1 MNRSDN
7 NGSPLRS
14 EKGSETRLHARPVSR
29 GLAVGRVVTIHGENK
44 QFYRTPITPDKI
56 EKEIARYRT
65 AHRTAE
71 RQLRRV
77 GGTLEH
83 SANSAAIFDMHRAIL
98 EDSTL
103 SERIETAIAEQ
114 CINAEW
120 AVKLVTD
127 EYIAKY
133 RAIPDEH
140 FRDRYIDVEDI
151 ADQLQTALGGK
162 RHPIRIPRGS
172 IIAAKELR
180 PSTIAE
186 LGPNYLGGIIS
197 ESGGWTSHSFIL
209 ARELDIPAVTGVRK
223 LLRRVKTGDRVLI
236 DGFDGT
242 VFLNP
247 EESTVRAVTAAH
259 ESDRRPRAKETI
271 QPSGPIRT
279 LDGREIFI
287 RANFD
292 IPASF
297 QRARELGA
305 RGIGLFRSEYLFNR
319 FKGFPGEA
327 EQVKVY
333 KEIADYAGD
342 DRARIRTFD
351 LSVNQ
356 IIESPVRRDK
366 NPALGLRGV
375 RLSLTQQKHFRT
387 QLRALLQASVGR
399 NIDIII
405 PMISGLDEV
414 RAVRTMIREEAS
426 SLEKRGVEYLIP
438 PIGAMIELPSAVFSI
453 EPLLEEL
460 DCICIGTNDLVQYTL
475 GVDRDNET
483 VANWFRSLHPAI
495 VSALRR
501 ILDAAATADK
511 PAVVC
516 GEMAGSP
523 FYVPILIG
531 LGATELSMNVN
542 SVARVRRVITGI
554 AFEETRKLVERVL
567 ECKTVEEVEK
577 TSRDFVKEYWN
588 HLFEAE
594 QLVGYKSSVI
604 AS

>member
-1 MNRSDN
+1 MANHG
-7 NGSPLRS
+7 NGSQSRS

-29 GLAVGRVVTIHGENK
+29 GVAVGQVVTIHGDNK
-44 QFYRTPITPDKI
+44 QFYRTPIPREQVD
-56 EKEIARYRT
+56 KEIARYRT
-65 AHRTAE
+65 AHRAAS
-71 RQLRRV
+71 RQLAQV
-77 GGTLEH
+77 GTSLE
-83 SANSAAIFDMHRAIL
+83 SSSNSAAIFDVHRAIL
-98 EDSTL
+98 EDSSL
-103 SERIETAIAEQ
+103 SEKIESVITGDR
-114 CINAEW
+114 INAEW

-162 RHPIRIPRGS
+162 RHAIRIPRGS
-172 IIAAKELR
+172 IIAAKEIR

-186 LGPNYLGGIIS
+186 LGSQHLGGIIT

-209 ARELDIPAVTGVRK
+209 ARELEIPAVTGVRK
-223 LLRRVKTGDRVLI
+223 LLRRVKTGDTVLL

-247 EESTVRAVTAAH
+247 EDGTVDSVRH
-259 ESDRRPRAKETI
+259 SRNFRRTVASPPALPIGETTK
-271 QPSGPIRT
+271 T
-279 LDGREIFI
+279 LDGREIKI

-292 IPASF
+292 IAASF
-297 QRARELGA
+297 RRAKDLGA

-327 EQVKVY
+327 EQIKIY
-333 KEIADYAGD
+333 REIGDFAGS

-351 LSVNQ
+351 LSLSQ
-356 IIESPVRRDK
+356 IVERSDRRDK

-375 RLSLTQQKHFRT
+375 RLSLTHQKHFRT
-387 QLRALLQASVGR
+387 QLRALLQASVER
-399 NIDIII
+399 DIDVII
-405 PMISGLDEV
+405 PMVSGVDE
-414 RAVRTMIREEAS
+414 IRVVKELLTEEAEA
-426 SLEKRGVEYLIP
+426 LTKRGV
-438 PIGAMIELPSAVFSI
+438 PIGQPRLGAMIELPAAVFSI
-453 EPLLEEL
+453 DQLLEEL

-483 VANWFRSLHPAI
+483 VANWFRSLHPSVVA
-495 VSALRR
+495 ALKTV
-501 ILDAAATADK
+501 IEAATAK
-511 PAVVC
+511 NMPAVVC

-523 FYVPILIG
+523 FYIPILLG

-542 SVARVRRVITGI
+542 SITRIRRVITGI
-554 AFEETRKLVERVL
+554 AYEETRELRDRVL
-567 ECKTVEEVEK
+567 TCSTIEEVES
-577 TSRDFVKEYWN
+577 TARAFVLERWS
-588 HLFEAE
+588 HLFEGE
-594 QLVGYKSSVI
+594 PLVGFKSPVI

>member
-1 MNRSDN
+1 MTKGG
-7 NGSPLRS
+7 NGLEVRA
-14 EKGSETRLHARPVSR
+14 EKASETRLYARPVSR
-29 GLAVGRVVTIHGENK
+29 GVAIGKVVTIHGDNK
-44 QFYRTPITPDKI
+44 QFYRTSIQPEQIDR
-56 EKEIARYRT
+56 EIARFQT
-65 AHRTAE
+65 AHKAAA
-71 RQLRRV
+71 RQLAKV
-77 GGTLEH
+77 GSSLEG
-83 SANSAAIFDMHRAIL
+83 STNSAAIFDMHRAIL

-103 SERIETAIAEQ
+103 SDKIEVSIAEDR
-114 CINAEW
+114 INAEW

-186 LGPNYLGGIIS
+186 LGSQHLGGIIT

-223 LLRRVKTGDRVLI
+223 LLRRVKTGDTVLL

-247 EESTVRAVTAAH
+247 EELTVAAVKATRRLTRRAATEAAALGEST
-259 ESDRRPRAKETI
+259 K
-271 QPSGPIRT
+271 T
-279 LDGREIFI
+279 LDGREVSI

-292 IPASF
+292 IAASF
-297 QRARELGA
+297 KHAKELGA

-327 EQVKVY
+327 EQIKAY
-333 KEIADYAGD
+333 REIGEYAGS

-351 LSVNQ
+351 LSLSQ
-356 IIESPVRRDK
+356 IVERSARRDK
-366 NPALGLRGV
+366 NPALGLRGI
-375 RLSLTQQKHFRT
+375 RLSLAHQKQFRV
-387 QLRALLQASVGR
+387 QIRALLQASVGQE
-399 NIDIII
+399 IDIIL
-405 PMISGLDEV
+405 PMVSGVDEV
-414 RAVRTMIREEAS
+414 RSVRSIIAEEKHA
-426 SLEKRGVEYLIP
+426 LEKRGIECGVPNL
-438 PIGAMIELPSAVFSI
+438 GAMIELPAAVFSI
-453 EPLLEEL
+453 DQILEEL

-483 VANWFRSLHPAI
+483 VANWFRSLHPS
-495 VSALRR
+495 VLSALKLV
-501 ILDAAATADK
+501 IEAAIRK
-511 PAVVC
+511 NLPAVVC

-523 FYVPILIG
+523 FYVPILLG

-542 SVARVRRVITGI
+542 SITRVRRVITGV
-554 AFEETRKLVERVL
+554 AFEETRELRDRVF
-567 ECKTVEEVEK
+567 ECTTVESSES
-577 TSRDFVKEYWN
+577 TARAFVIERWS
-588 HLFEAE
+588 HLFDAE
-594 QLVGYKSSVI
+594 QLAGFKSTVI

>member
-1 MNRSDN
+1 MTRSDN
-7 NGSPLRS
+7 NGSGLRS
-14 EKGSETRLHARPVSR
+14 EKSSEIRLHARPVSR
-29 GLAVGRVVTIHGENK
+29 GLAVGRIVTIHGENK

-56 EKEIARYRT
+56 DREIARYRT
-65 AHRTAE
+65 AHKTAE
-71 RQLRRV
+71 RQLRKV
-77 GGTLEH
+77 GTALEH
-83 SANSAAIFDMHRAIL
+83 SSNSAAIFDMHRAIL

-103 SERIETAIAEQ
+103 SEKIEAAIAEQ
-114 CINAEW
+114 RINAEW

-223 LLRRVKTGDRVLI
+223 LLRRVKTGDLVLL

-242 VFLNP
+242 VLLNP
-247 EESTVRAVTAAH
+247 EDDTVRSVTAAH
-259 ESDRRPRAKETI
+259 ESERHPRTQDVV
-271 QPSGPIRT
+271 QPSGPIKT
-279 LDGREIFI
+279 LDGRRIEI

-297 QRARELGA
+297 HRAKDLGA
-305 RGIGLFRSEYLFNR
+305 RGIGLYRSEYLFNR

-327 EQVKVY
+327 EQIKAY
-333 KEIADYAGD
+333 REIADYAGS

-356 IIESPVRRDK
+356 IIESPARRDK
-366 NPALGLRGV
+366 NPALGLRGI
-375 RLSLTQQKHFRT
+375 RLSLTHQKHFRT
-387 QLRALLQASVGR
+387 QLRALLQATHGR

-405 PMISGLDEV
+405 PMVSGVDEI
-414 RAVRTMIREEAS
+414 RAVRGLLNEEAEE
-426 SLEKRGVEYLIP
+426 LKKRGINFNIP
-438 PIGAMIELPSAVFSI
+438 RMGAMIELPSAVFTI

-475 GVDRDNET
+475 GVDRDNES
-483 VANWFRSLHPAI
+483 VAVWFKSLHPSIIAALKRVLEAANA
-495 VSALRR
+495 VS
-501 ILDAAATADK
+501 K
-511 PAVVC
+511 PAVIC

-542 SVARVRRVITGI
+542 SITRVRRVVTGI
-554 AFEETRKLVERVL
+554 AFDETRELVGRIL
-567 ECKTVEEVEK
+567 RCGTVEDVEG
-577 TSRDFVKEYWN
+577 TARAFVEEHWS
-588 HLFEAE
+588 HLFDRESTAGFKPS
-594 QLVGYKSSVI
+594 LI
-604 AS
+604 A

>member
-1 MNRSDN
+1 MTKNG
-7 NGSPLRS
+7 NGSEFRS

-29 GLAVGRVVTIHGENK
+29 GVAVGQVVTIHGDNK
-44 QFYRTPITPDKI
+44 QFYRTPIRPEQVDR
-56 EKEIARYRT
+56 EITRYRT
-65 AHRTAE
+65 AHKAAA
-71 RQLRRV
+71 RQLTQV
-77 GGTLEH
+77 GNSLE
-83 SANSAAIFDMHRAIL
+83 SSSNSAAIFDMHRAIL

-103 SERIETAIAEQ
+103 SEKIESVIAGDR
-114 CINAEW
+114 INAEW

-186 LGPNYLGGIIS
+186 LGSQHLGGIIT

-223 LLRRVKTGDRVLI
+223 LLRRVKTGDTVLLN
-236 DGFDGT
+236 GFDGT

-247 EESTVRAVTAAH
+247 EEATVDAVKAT
-259 ESDRRPRAKETI
+259 RRPARRISKA
-271 QPSGPIRT
+271 SPIGESTKT
-279 LDGREIFI
+279 LDGREIKI

-292 IPASF
+292 IAASF
-297 QRARELGA
+297 HQAKDLGA

-327 EQVKVY
+327 EQIKAY
-333 KEIADYAGD
+333 REIGDYAGA

-351 LSVNQ
+351 LSLSQ
-356 IIESPVRRDK
+356 IVERSERRDK
-366 NPALGLRGV
+366 NPALGLRGI
-375 RLSLTQQKHFRT
+375 RLSLTHQKHFRT
-387 QLRALLQASVGR
+387 QIRALLQASVER
-399 NIDIII
+399 EVDVII
-405 PMISGLDEV
+405 PMVSGVDEI
-414 RAVRTMIREEAS
+414 RAVRVIIAEESEALGQRG
-426 SLEKRGVEYLIP
+426 LEIGKPRL
-438 PIGAMIELPSAVFSI
+438 GAMIELPAAVFAI
-453 EPLLEEL
+453 DQLLEEL

-475 GVDRDNET
+475 GVDRDNES
-483 VANWFRSLHPAI
+483 VANWFRSLHPSVIA
-495 VSALRR
+495 ALKRV
-501 ILDAAATADK
+501 IEAATKKDI

-523 FYVPILIG
+523 FYVPILLG

-542 SVARVRRVITGI
+542 SITRVRQVITGV
-554 AFEETRKLVERVL
+554 AYEETRELRDRVL
-567 ECKTVEEVEK
+567 ECPTVESVES
-577 TSRDFVKEYWN
+577 TARAFVTERWS
-588 HLFEAE
+588 HLFDGEP
-594 QLVGYKSSVI
+594 LVGFKAPVI